1 MSVMESIKTRI
12 HAMND
17 GDIMT
22 TADFADLANLTTIR
36 KHLGRCVDKGLIRR
50 VFDGVYEKPH
60 YSRLLDEYMPT
71 DPEKVA
77 YALARTF
84 HWTIAPCGDIALNRL
99 GLTTQVPSVW
109 SYVSDGPY
117 RTFSWDHIQLKFKH
131 KTNREISMLSAQTI
145 LITEALRALGK
156 ERITP
161 DIIGQLRK
169 IIPECDREKILTE
182 SSSCSEWI
190 HETIRKVCAS

>member
-12 HAMND
+12 HAMDD

-36 KHLGRCVDKGLIRR
+36 KYLGRCVDKGLIRR

-77 YALARTF
+77 YALARTY

-99 GLTTQVPSVW
+99 GLTTQVPTVW
-109 SYVSDGPY
+109 SYASDGPY

-131 KTNREISMLSAQTI
+131 KTNREISRLSTQTI

-169 IIPECDREKILTE
+169 KIPERDREMILTE

-190 HETIRKVCAS
+190 HETIRKACAS

>member
-1 MSVMESIKTRI
+1 MFAMESIKTRI
-12 HAMND
+12 HAMDD

-22 TADFADLANLTTIR
+22 TADFADLASLTTIR
-36 KHLGRCVDKGLIRR
+36 KYLGRCVDKGLIRR

-77 YALARTF
+77 YALARTY

-99 GLTTQVPSVW
+99 GLTTQVPTVW

-117 RTFSWDHIQLKFKH
+117 RIFSWDHIQLKFKH
-131 KTNREISMLSAQTI
+131 KTNREISMLSTQTI

-169 IIPECDREKILTE
+169 KIPERDREMILTE

-190 HETIRKVCAS
+190 HETIRKACAS

>member
-12 HAMND
+12 HAMDD
-17 GDIMT
+17 GEIMT

-36 KHLGRCVDKGLIRR
+36 KYLGRCVDKGLIRR

-77 YALARTF
+77 YALARTY

-99 GLTTQVPSVW
+99 GLTTQVPTVW

-117 RTFSWDHIQLKFKH
+117 RTFSWGHIQLKFKH
-131 KTNREISMLSAQTI
+131 KTNREISMLSTQTI

-161 DIIGQLRK
+161 EVIGQLRK
-169 IIPECDREKILTE
+169 KIPERNREMILIE

>member
-12 HAMND
+12 HAMDD

-36 KHLGRCVDKGLIRR
+36 KYLGRCVEKGLIRR

-77 YALARTF
+77 YALARTY

-99 GLTTQVPSVW
+99 GLTTQVPAVW

-117 RTFSWDHIQLKFKH
+117 RIFSWDHIQLKFKH
-131 KTNREISMLSAQTI
+131 KTNREISMLSTQTI

-169 IIPECDREKILTE
+169 KIPERDREKILTE

-190 HETIRKVCAS
+190 HETIRKACAS

>member
-1 MSVMESIKTRI
+1 
-12 HAMND
+12 MND

-22 TADFADLANLTTIR
+22 TADFADLANLTIIR
-36 KHLGRCVDKGLIRR
+36 KYLGRCVDKGLIRR

-60 YSRLLDEYMPT
+60 YSRLLVEYMPT
-71 DPEKVA
+71 DPDKVA
-77 YALARTF
+77 YALARTY

-99 GLTTQVPSVW
+99 GLTTQVPTVW

-117 RTFSWDHIQLKFKH
+117 RTFSWDHIQLRFKH
-131 KTNREISMLSAQTI
+131 KTNREISMLSTQTI
-145 LITEALRALGK
+145 LVTEALRALGK

-169 IIPECDREKILTE
+169 KIPECDREKILTE

-190 HETIRKVCAS
+190 HETIRKACAS

>member
-12 HAMND
+12 HAMAD

-22 TADFADLANLTTIR
+22 TADFADLASLTTIR
-36 KHLGRCVDKGLIRR
+36 KYLGRCVDKGLIRR
-50 VFDGVYEKPH
+50 VFDGIYEKPH

-77 YALARTF
+77 YALARTY

-99 GLTTQVPSVW
+99 GLTTQVPTVW
-109 SYVSDGPY
+109 SYASDGPY

-131 KTNREISMLSAQTI
+131 KTNREISRLSTQTI

-169 IIPECDREKILTE
+169 KIPERDREMILTE

-190 HETIRKVCAS
+190 HETIRKACAS

>member
-12 HAMND
+12 HAMDD

-36 KHLGRCVDKGLIRR
+36 KYLGRCVDQGLIRR

-77 YALARTF
+77 YALARTY

-99 GLTTQVPSVW
+99 GLTTQVPTVW

-117 RTFSWDHIQLKFKH
+117 RIFLWDHIQLKFKH
-131 KTNREISMLSAQTI
+131 KTNREISMLSTQTI

-161 DIIGQLRK
+161 DFICQLRK
-169 IIPECDREKILTE
+169 KMPECDREKILTE

-190 HETIRKVCAS
+190 HETIRKACAS

>member
-12 HAMND
+12 HAMDD
-17 GDIMT
+17 GEIMM

-36 KHLGRCVDKGLIRR
+36 KYLGRCVDKGLIRR

-77 YALARTF
+77 YALARTY

-99 GLTTQVPSVW
+99 GLTTQVPTVW

-117 RTFSWDHIQLKFKH
+117 RIFSWNHIQLKFKH
-131 KTNREISMLSAQTI
+131 KTNREISMLSTQTI

-161 DIIGQLRK
+161 DIICQLRK
-169 IIPECDREKILTE
+169 KMPECDREKILTE

-190 HETIRKVCAS
+190 HETIRKACAS

>member
-12 HAMND
+12 HAMDD

-36 KHLGRCVDKGLIRR
+36 KNLGRCVDQGLIRR

-77 YALARTF
+77 YALARTY

-99 GLTTQVPSVW
+99 GLTTQVPTVW

-131 KTNREISMLSAQTI
+131 KTNREISRLSTQTI
-145 LITEALRALGK
+145 LIT
-156 ERITP
+156 
-161 DIIGQLRK
+161 
-169 IIPECDREKILTE
+169 
-182 SSSCSEWI
+182 
-190 HETIRKVCAS
+190 

>member
-12 HAMND
+12 HAMDD

-36 KHLGRCVDKGLIRR
+36 KYLGRCVDQGLIRR

-77 YALARTF
+77 YALARTY

-99 GLTTQVPSVW
+99 GLTTQVPTVW

-117 RTFSWDHIQLKFKH
+117 RNFSWDHIQLKFKH
-131 KTNREISMLSAQTI
+131 KTNREISMLSNQTI

-169 IIPECDREKILTE
+169 KIPERDREMILTE

-190 HETIRKVCAS
+190 HETIRKACAS

>member
-12 HAMND
+12 HAMDD
-17 GDIMT
+17 GEIMT

-77 YALARTF
+77 YALARTY

-99 GLTTQVPSVW
+99 GLTTQVPTVW

-117 RTFSWDHIQLKFKH
+117 RIFSWDHIQLKFKH
-131 KTNREISMLSAQTI
+131 KTNREISMLSTQTI

-169 IIPECDREKILTE
+169 KIPERDREMILTE

-190 HETIRKVCAS
+190 HETIRNACAS

>member
-12 HAMND
+12 YAMND

-36 KHLGRCVDKGLIRR
+36 KYLARCVDKGLIRR

-77 YALARTF
+77 YALARTY
-84 HWTIAPCGDIALNRL
+84 HWTIAPCGDIALNKL
-99 GLTTQVPSVW
+99 GLTTQVPTVW
-109 SYVSDGPY
+109 LYVSDGPY

-131 KTNREISMLSAQTI
+131 KTNREISMLSNQTI

-161 DIIGQLRK
+161 EVIGQLRK
-169 IIPECDREKILTE
+169 KIPERKREMILIE